1 MIRRAS
7 LFLLFLVLVN
17 IAGFY
22 GYFLVRLHLIH
33 EESRVALRFLPDSEL
48 ERFVVSE
55 QEFQSIRVNE
65 REVEI
70 DGKMYDVARKKFA
83 NGYVE
88 FFARHDEAEDNLL
101 AFIEKVIT
109 NSEKDGKTPLVFSQF
124 STLHFLR
131 SGFGWEPTLFGA
143 SITHETRFVLSNPD
157 FCSTQTTPPPRSV

>member
-1 MIRRAS
+1 MIRRTP
-7 LFLLFLVLVN
+7 LLLLFLVLVN

-33 EESRVALRFLPDSEL
+33 EESRVALRFLTDYEL

-70 DGKMYDVARKKFA
+70 DGKMYDVARKKYV

-88 FFARHDEAEDNLL
+88 FFARHDEAEDGLL
-101 AFIEKVIT
+101 TFIEEVIA
-109 NSEKDGKTPLVFSQF
+109 NSEKDEKTPSVFSQF

-131 SGFGWEPTLFGA
+131 SGFGWDPTLFGA
-143 SITHETRFVLSNPD
+143 WITHETRFVLSIAD
-157 FCSTQTTPPPRSV
+157 FWQTQTTPPPRSV

>member
-1 MIRRAS
+1 MIRRAPV
-7 LFLLFLVLVN
+7 LLLFLVLVN

-33 EESRVALRFLPDSEL
+33 EESRAALRFLPDSEL

-70 DGKMYDVARKKFA
+70 DGKMYDVARKRA
-83 NGYVE
+83 INGIVE
-88 FFARHDEAEDNLL
+88 FFARHDEAEDDLL
-101 AFIEKVIT
+101 TFIEEVIT
-109 NSEKDGKTPLVFSQF
+109 NSEKDGPAPSVFSQF

-143 SITHETRFVLSNPD
+143 WITHETRFVLNNVD
-157 FCSTQTTPPPRSV
+157 FWHTQTTPPPRSV